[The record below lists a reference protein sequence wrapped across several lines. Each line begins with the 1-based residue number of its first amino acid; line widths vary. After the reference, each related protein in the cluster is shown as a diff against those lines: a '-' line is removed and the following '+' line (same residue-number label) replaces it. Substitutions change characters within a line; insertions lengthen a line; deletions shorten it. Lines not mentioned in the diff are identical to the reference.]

1 MSAGWV
7 AGTVRARLL
16 LRRRLGEERAREVA
30 HSPSLRDA
38 IALLAASGYGPEAQ
52 ANRELAHAQR
62 AVAATLLLQLRV
74 LAAWL
79 PPAGAA
85 SLRALAGWFELL
97 NIQDRLAYQLGAPL
111 RKPFEL
117 GGLSTAWS
125 RLSATQSPT
134 ELRRA
139 LASSAWGDPGD
150 ESPERVHLSLRLAW
164 AERLLAAAPE
174 LSELVS
180 GGLALLTARELFA
193 AGRPLELLATRPV
206 PTLGASWTQA
216 RTFDELA
223 AQLPDRASWPLADV
237 DHAEDLWLGELGW
250 WRRAEDVGHALL
262 RSGGEGSA
270 PVLGA
275 VLLLAV
281 DAWRA
286 GAALEIAAANGGA
299 ELWEVLSGAA

>member
-16 LRRRLGEERAREVA
+16 LRRRLGRERAVDVA
-30 HSPSLRDA
+30 ACHSLRDGL
-38 IALLAASGYGPEAQ
+38 ALLAGSGYGPEVHAQ
-52 ANRELAHAQR
+52 QDLAEAQR
-62 AVAATLLLQLRV
+62 AVAATLLLHLRV

-79 PPAGAA
+79 PPSGAA
-85 SLRALAGWFELL
+85 SLRALAAWFELV
-97 NIQDRLAYQLGAPL
+97 NIQDRLAYLLGDRLP
-111 RKPFEL
+111 KPFEL

-125 RLSATQSPT
+125 RLSQAQSPS

-150 ESPERVHLSLRLAW
+150 ESSERVHLALRLAW
-164 AERLLAAAPE
+164 ADRVLGAAPE
-174 LSELVS
+174 LSEVVS

-206 PTLGASWTQA
+206 PALDSTWQTA
-216 RTFDELA
+216 RTFPELVER
-223 AQLPDRASWPLADV
+223 LPDRASWALAQV
-237 DHAEDLWLGELGW
+237 DRIDELWLAELAW
-250 WRRAEDVGHALL
+250 WSRAQDVGRALL
-262 RSGGEGSA
+262 RSGGGRQA

-281 DAWRA
+281 DAWRTS
-286 GAALEIAAANGGA
+286 AALEVAAANGPA
-299 ELWEVLSGAA
+299 ELQEALNETA